1 MSHVVSAPAAG
12 RRNETIIVFALS
24 LAAMVVSM
32 MQTLPVPILGLI
44 RNDLGASAAEVS
56 WVTTA
61 TLLSA
66 AVCTPLLGRFGD
78 QHGKKPTL
86 VAVLVVMVV
95 GSVIAAVASSLPL
108 LILGRVLQGAATAI
122 FPLALSVLREEVRPQ
137 KLPGAMALVSGT
149 LAFGS
154 GLALVATGLLT
165 SGADADYRN
174 AFWMATGFAVLAL
187 LAVVFLVPATRH
199 KSGGRTDFLGALT
212 LGTALLLLLLPISQG
227 HEWGW
232 ASGRTL
238 GAFAGAAVMIA
249 VWVLTELKVREP
261 LVDMRMFIHRP
272 VLMANLAGIL
282 VGFGM
287 FANFLGVS
295 YLVQMPKA
303 LTGFGFDASILRAS
317 VQFLLPGA
325 VISLLASPVGGR
337 LVRHRGPRLAL
348 GMAAICG
355 SIGFGWLAL
364 DHAHTAS
371 VIGAGLLTGAAVSF
385 GYAAMPAVIMASVPH
400 HQSGIANGINSI
412 SRSTGSAIG
421 SAIVTTILAS
431 RTIEHLPA
439 GVPPLPAES
448 GFTLTFG
455 IGAVAFVLVA
465 VISWLGLRAPRD
477 SRAAEADPARAGN
490 SSTPTA
496 ETAVAEQA
504 AEPAVQANAVQAD
517 AVPGEAV
524 LADAVPAGAGFHGL
538 VRDAAGEV
546 LGGAALTLIAPDGQQ
561 VGRTLSRP
569 DGRYALHAP
578 AGGPY
583 VLIAAADGHQ
593 PQAAPVTAGDAPVA
607 YGIRLP
613 RAVGAAGAQ
622 VRGTVSAGEGGR
634 PLPDARLTLVDA
646 AGNVVRTTL
655 TDAEGAYAF
664 TDVTA
669 GDYSLIASGYPPVAS
684 PLVVEG
690 HGTDGF
696 DVHLVHP

>member
-1 MSHVVSAPAAG
+1 MSHAASVPAAG
-12 RRNETIIVFALS
+12 QRNETVIVFALS

-44 RNDLGASAAEVS
+44 QGDLGTSTANVS

-66 AVCTPLLGRFGD
+66 AVFTPLLGRFGD

-86 VAVLVVMVV
+86 VAVLVVMVA
-95 GSVIAAVASSLPL
+95 GSVVAALASSLPL

-174 AFWMATGFAVLAL
+174 AFWMATGFAALAL

-199 KSGGRTDFLGALT
+199 KTGGRTDFLGALT
-212 LGTALLLLLLPISQG
+212 LGIALLLLLLPISQG

-232 ASGRTL
+232 TSGRTL
-238 GAFAGAAVMIA
+238 GTFAGAAVMTV

-295 YLVQMPKA
+295 YFVQMPEA

-325 VISLLASPVGGR
+325 IVSLLASPIGGQ
-337 LVRHRGPRLAL
+337 LVRQRGPRFVL
-348 GMAAICG
+348 GMAAVFG
-355 SIGFGWLAL
+355 AVGFGWLAL

-371 VIGAGLLTGAAVSF
+371 VIGAGLMTGAAVSF

-431 RTIEHLPA
+431 KTIEHLPA

-455 IGAVAFVLVA
+455 IGAVAFALVA
-465 VISWLGLRAPRD
+465 VISWLGLRGQHGPRVVEAGRASADAP
-477 SRAAEADPARAGN
+477 
-490 SSTPTA
+490 STPA
-496 ETAVAEQA
+496 VETAVADPVT
-504 AEPAVQANAVQAD
+504 EPAVQAD
-517 AVPGEAV
+517 AVQ
-524 LADAVPAGAGFHGL
+524 AGAGFRGL
-538 VRDAAGEV
+538 VRDADGEV
-546 LGGAALTLIAPDGQQ
+546 LGGAALALVSPDGRQ
-561 VGRTLSRP
+561 VGRTVSQP
-569 DGRYALHAP
+569 DGRYALDAP
-578 AGGPY
+578 TSGPY
-583 VLIAAADGHQ
+583 VLITAAEGHQ
-593 PQAAPVTAGDAPVA
+593 PQAATVMAAATPVA
-607 YGIRLP
+607 YAIKLP
-613 RAVGAAGAQ
+613 RVTGPAGLQ
-622 VRGTVSAGEGGR
+622 VRGTVRAGEGGR
-634 PLPDARLTLVDA
+634 RLPDARVTLVDA
-646 AGNVVRTTL
+646 AGNVVRTTI
-655 TDAEGAYAF
+655 TDADGAYAF
-664 TDVTA
+664 TDLTA
-669 GDYSLIASGYPPVAS
+669 GEYSLIASGYPPVAS
-684 PLVVEG
+684 TLAVEG
-690 HGTDGF
+690 RGTDSF
-696 DVHLVHP
+696 DMALAHPAAQ

>member
-1 MSHVVSAPAAG
+1 MSTPSTAAAPAAAG
-12 RRNETIIVFALS
+12 QRNETVIVFALS

-44 RNDLGASAAEVS
+44 RNDLGTSTANVS

-66 AVCTPLLGRFGD
+66 AVFTPLLGRFGD

-86 VAVLVVMVV
+86 VAVLGVMVA
-95 GSVIAAVASSLPL
+95 GSVIAALATSLPL

-165 SGADADYRN
+165 SGSDADYRN

-199 KSGGRTDFLGALT
+199 KTGGRTDFLGALT
-212 LGTALLLLLLPISQG
+212 LGIALLLLLLPISQG

-232 ASGRTL
+232 ASARTL
-238 GAFAGAAVMIA
+238 GSFAGAAVMTA
-249 VWVLTELKVREP
+249 VWVLVERKVREP
-261 LVDMRMFIHRP
+261 LVDMRMFVHRP

-295 YLVQMPKA
+295 YLVQMPEA
-303 LTGFGFDASILRAS
+303 LTGYGFDASILRAS

-325 VISLLASPVGGR
+325 IVSLLASPIGGQ
-337 LVRHRGPRLAL
+337 LVRHRGPRVAL
-348 GMAAICG
+348 GLAAALG
-355 SIGFGWLAL
+355 AVGFGWLAV
-364 DHAHTAS
+364 DHQHSLS
-371 VIGAGLLTGAAVSF
+371 VIGAGLVVGAAVSF
-385 GYAAMPAVIMASVPH
+385 GYAAMPAVIMSSVPH

-431 RTIEHLPA
+431 KTIEHLPA

-455 IGAVAFVLVA
+455 IGAAAFALVA
-465 VISWLGLRAPRD
+465 VISWLGLRGGHGTV
-477 SRAAEADPARAGN
+477 AASGAGQPAAAADEA
-490 SSTPTA
+490 SA
-496 ETAVAEQA
+496 EK
-504 AEPAVQANAVQAD
+504 AD
-517 AVPGEAV
+517 AV
-524 LADAVPAGAGFHGL
+524 
-538 VRDAAGEV
+538 R
-546 LGGAALTLIAPDGQQ
+546 
-561 VGRTLSRP
+561 
-569 DGRYALHAP
+569 
-578 AGGPY
+578 
-583 VLIAAADGHQ
+583 
-593 PQAAPVTAGDAPVA
+593 
-607 YGIRLP
+607 
-613 RAVGAAGAQ
+613 
-622 VRGTVSAGEGGR
+622 
-634 PLPDARLTLVDA
+634 
-646 AGNVVRTTL
+646 
-655 TDAEGAYAF
+655 
-664 TDVTA
+664 
-669 GDYSLIASGYPPVAS
+669 
-684 PLVVEG
+684 
-690 HGTDGF
+690 
-696 DVHLVHP
+696 